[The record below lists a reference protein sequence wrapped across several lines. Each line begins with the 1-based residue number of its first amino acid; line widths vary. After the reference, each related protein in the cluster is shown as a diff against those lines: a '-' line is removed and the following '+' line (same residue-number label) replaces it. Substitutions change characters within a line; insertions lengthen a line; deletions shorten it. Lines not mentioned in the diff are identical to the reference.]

1 METKLKN
8 QGEVTIITIQGA
20 LDIEKTQPFREAC
33 IRLLLNKKVIFN
45 MERASFVGS
54 TGLQAFLETIRT
66 LSEESQ
72 HGLKVVGVQAEFK
85 RIFQNLEI
93 RQLQIHDS
101 EEGALSS
108 FVFEDRSVSNSI
120 PN

>member
-1 METKLKN
+1 MEAQMKN
-8 QGEVTIITIQGA
+8 QGEVTIITIRGP

-33 IRLLLNKKVIFN
+33 IRHLLNKKVIFN
-45 MERASFVGS
+45 MEKASFVGS

-93 RQLQIHDS
+93 QQLQIHDS

-108 FVFEDRSVSNSI
+108 FAFSFHSTLNSI
-120 PN
+120 QD